1 MRKGDKRKADIVR
14 VAGELFT
21 QKGYRKT
28 TLNDIIEVLG
38 CSKGSFYHH
47 FESKLSVLQALAGRR
62 VMSDREAYEQALPD
76 DALEALNRL
85 LRFSSPFR
93 SGEESFLAAQLSLR
107 LQEEG
112 ATLTMHLRKARK
124 EAFFPELCRLLG
136 RLREEDRA
144 HFQSVSQIELL
155 WETHQ
160 AFLESILQE
169 SCRVLTSGATPASRW
184 IDLLAAARFHWERLL
199 DLPFG
204 SVVLVEAEELT
215 ALLER
220 TCELVRLEEEQLRID
235 PSPASL

>member
-1 MRKGDKRKADIVR
+1 
-14 VAGELFT
+14 
-21 QKGYRKT
+21 
-28 TLNDIIEVLG
+28 
-38 CSKGSFYHH
+38 
-47 FESKLSVLQALAGRR
+47 
-62 VMSDREAYEQALPD
+62 
-76 DALEALNRL
+76 
-85 LRFSSPFR
+85 
-93 SGEESFLAAQLSLR
+93 
-107 LQEEG
+107 
-112 ATLTMHLRKARK
+112 MHLRKARK
-124 EAFFPELCRLLG
+124 TFFRSSAAYRPPARG
-136 RLREEDRA
+136 GRA